1 VSRLESRLQRI
12 EEKRKDWAT
21 YGGWPGDQRPWN
33 RPCRGRVRV
42 LNFWSRP
49 PTEEEEVAAALPREP
64 RRAVG
69 FEGFGGFAFGFGF
82 GFFAGAAV
90 REMPLNCWRLNKINA
105 PSLVS
110 LVGWQAVCPLVHW
123 SSWQAPLRPSACSPQ
138 CITSSRA
145 SCPPPAPRCRRS
157 TAEPLAGALRPSTGP
172 WRFAG
177 RRSPPRLAG
186 ARTAPWPSP
195 PNPPAPK
202 PA

>member
-1 VSRLESRLQRI
+1 MSTS
-12 EEKRKDWAT
+12 T
-21 YGGWPGDQRPWN
+21 
-33 RPCRGRVRV
+33 
-42 LNFWSRP
+42 
-49 PTEEEEVAAALPREP
+49 
-64 RRAVG
+64 
-69 FEGFGGFAFGFGF
+69 
-82 GFFAGAAV
+82 
-90 REMPLNCWRLNKINA
+90 
-105 PSLVS
+105 
-110 LVGWQAVCPLVHW
+110 LVGWVAGWLAAQLVHW
-123 SSWQAPLRPSACSPQ
+123 SSWQAPHRPSACSPQ

-202 PA
+202 PAWGLSESSLCPLYSEFSSLYFWVHWMWGKLEIRSDYLLGPRHRRKCNRSHSAVAHFALEHHPWRIL